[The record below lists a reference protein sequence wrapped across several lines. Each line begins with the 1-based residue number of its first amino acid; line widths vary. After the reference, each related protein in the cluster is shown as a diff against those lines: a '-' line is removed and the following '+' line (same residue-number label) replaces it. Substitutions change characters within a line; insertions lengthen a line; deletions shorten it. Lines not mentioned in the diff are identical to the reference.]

1 MDKQN
6 EKANKNGMI
15 ELTLDQMDKVFGGVQ
30 TIRYDAANYVNVR
43 TGPGSNYT
51 SQNSEQHQPFT
62 PGQTAYDFED
72 LRPSL

>member
-1 MDKQN
+1 MDKRN
-6 EKANKNGMI
+6 EI
-15 ELTLDQMDKVFGGVQ
+15 TELTLDQMDKVFGGVQ

-62 PGQTAYDFED
+62 PGQTTYDFEV